1 MAMVNK
7 ELKAHV
13 ATLQT
18 IANKP
23 EAVDQVIA
31 VLKALNQG
39 AAPSEND
46 LRATKAGAF
55 VGKLRA
61 HNNSEVKKLAAE
73 IVHKWKSAV
82 ELAKK
87 KGAASPTTKN
97 ATPPPKSPAPAPSA
111 KFTGDPEK
119 RSYKTDG
126 VNHKRT
132 GDDTRDDCVGIL
144 YNGIAYKSREPAETV
159 MIKAVEV
166 ERAVFTEYSGDG
178 TSVTDAYKKQI
189 RMLFAN
195 LKNKQQA
202 GMLGKKVLMGA
213 ISADDFAKAD
223 AESLKSEALKKLEV
237 KLKEENMK
245 NAQVPMAEKSIS
257 TALECGK
264 CKKKL
269 VSYTQAQTRSA
280 DEPMT
285 TFCECTNC
293 GNRWKFS

>member
-1 MAMVNK
+1 
-7 ELKAHV
+7 
-13 ATLQT
+13 
-18 IANKP
+18 
-23 EAVDQVIA
+23 
-31 VLKALNQG
+31 
-39 AAPSEND
+39 
-46 LRATKAGAF
+46 
-55 VGKLRA
+55 
-61 HNNSEVKKLAAE
+61 
-73 IVHKWKSAV
+73 
-82 ELAKK
+82 
-87 KGAASPTTKN
+87 
-97 ATPPPKSPAPAPSA
+97 
-111 KFTGDPEK
+111 
-119 RSYKTDG
+119 
-126 VNHKRT
+126 
-132 GDDTRDDCVGIL
+132 
-144 YNGIAYKSREPAETV
+144 

-178 TSVTDAYKKQI
+178 TSVTDGYKKQI

-293 GNRWKFS
+293 GNRWKVSAILSVGCEIAVVLTCDSSPELRPVFSSPPVIDAVLYDSSFLREQLPALLSLGISAWDRYRRITAGRM